1 MTEPLLKSFETTQVF
16 ENESDVVGGLVLIG
30 SEAFL
35 PINGHPAG
43 SMGAIPVD
51 IAGDVEIQAKLLL
64 LRKLEVASLDN
75 LDEKVAL
82 DLPGLR

>member
-1 MTEPLLKSFETTQVF
+1 M
-16 ENESDVVGGLVLIG
+16 ENESDVVVGFVLIG

-35 PINGHPAG
+35 TINGHPPG
-43 SMGAIPVD
+43 SMGAFPVD

-64 LRKLEVASLDN
+64 LRKLEAASLDN

-82 DLPGLR
+82 DLLGLSKTDR